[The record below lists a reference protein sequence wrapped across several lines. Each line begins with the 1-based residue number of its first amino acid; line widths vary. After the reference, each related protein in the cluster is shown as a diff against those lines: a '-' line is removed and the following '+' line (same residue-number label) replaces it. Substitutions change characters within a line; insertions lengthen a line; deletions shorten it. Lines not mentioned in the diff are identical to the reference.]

1 MEYYSS
7 KGNNS
12 TMLYRGVL
20 SFLLLSSVVV
30 IAIAKSNEESSI
42 TISRLLQAGS
52 YGEGESSSSSGSGAG
67 AAIAGVA
74 ILTAAEQSGFFKT
87 TAGKVVLAIIV
98 IAGCVG
104 AFLYYRKKF
113 SSGQPAP
120 PEQDFFEKNDN
131 GGEDGGEDGEKNF
144 ELPFYS
150 GLYTGIYDQKGT
162 RMPVQPFEIYFQEQF
177 LETDN
182 ADDDDYS
189 PTMFHTITGK
199 GADMVGPYTLSG
211 KSVGNKC
218 SIIKKYYGQGN
229 QVTDIGHEVTL
240 RLDKLGDTHIFEG
253 VYFVNTDEVQCSA
266 LYQMWPV
273 GYNQQAPPPQQQ
285 QPLQPMYESSP
296 SLPPPAAKEDVD
308 DEENQNFDPP
318 GAVAVAV
325 AAVAGGEEDNN
336 NIPVAV
342 ATATAVS
349 SSSKKKKKKKK
360 KKQQQEEED
369 Y

>member
-1 MEYYSS
+1 VLVYLHLFIIE
-7 KGNNS
+7 KKNN
-12 TMLYRGVL
+12 TD
-20 SFLLLSSVVV
+20 
-30 IAIAKSNEESSI
+30 
-42 TISRLLQAGS
+42 
-52 YGEGESSSSSGSGAG
+52 GEAPS
-67 AAIAGVA
+67 
-74 ILTAAEQSGFFKT
+74 EQ
-87 TAGKVVLAIIV
+87 
-98 IAGCVG
+98 
-104 AFLYYRKKF
+104 
-113 SSGQPAP
+113 
-120 PEQDFFEKNDN
+120 EFFEKNDN
-131 GGEDGGEDGEKNF
+131 GDGGEDGEKNF

-177 LETDN
+177 LETDDN
-182 ADDDDYS
+182 DNDDDDDYS

-273 GYNQQAPPPQQQ
+273 GYNQNQAPPPQQYQQQ
-285 QPLQPMYESSP
+285 QPALQPMYESSP
-296 SLPPPAAKEDVD
+296 PLPPLVTGLVGDVD
-308 DEENQNFDPP
+308 DEENQKIHTPTQTAAP
-318 GAVAVAV
+318 AVAVAV
-325 AAVAGGEEDNN
+325 ATAAVAGVEEDND
-336 NIPVAV
+336 IPVAI

-349 SSSKKKKKKKK
+349 SSSEK
-360 KKQQQEEED
+360 
-369 Y
+369 